1 MSKNLQIQTSFDIIK
16 NNNHNIHSDLT
27 DYLSISKI
35 DTNSNNKNTIEN
47 TINETPSTRFKI
59 KKEILLNN
67 KILRPQSAKI
77 SRNFKTL
84 NKIKYNN
91 NLPKVQLTN
100 NYITLHNSRKKYL
113 IDNDKELFNI
123 FYFNT
128 LSNFNN
134 KYDVTF
140 ESIKKKKRKDVKN
153 YFDIIKKNG
162 FNDNIKYISKN
173 EKKVLIKKEPII
185 ENIIKKDK
193 IKNSFFITDYHN
205 YFKFNEKNNFIK
217 NFKKSENKVIK
228 NDNFQN
234 LINKIIKERAYFKN
248 NIRVFSLKI
257 T

>member
-1 MSKNLQIQTSFDIIK
+1 MSKNLQIQTSFDIIN

-77 SRNFKTL
+77 SRNFKTF

-140 ESIKKKKRKDVKN
+140 ESKKKKKRKDVKN

-162 FNDNIKYISKN
+162 FNDNIKYISRN

-185 ENIIKKDK
+185 ENIINKDK

-205 YFKFNEKNNFIK
+205 YFKFNEKNNYIK

>member
-1 MSKNLQIQTSFDIIK
+1 MSKNLQIQTSFDTMK
-16 NNNHNIHSDLT
+16 NNNHNFQSNLT

-35 DTNSNNKNTIEN
+35 YTNPNNINTIEN
-47 TINETPSTRFKI
+47 TINETSSTRNKI
-59 KKEILLNN
+59 KKILLNN

>member
-77 SRNFKTL
+77 SRNFKTF

-140 ESIKKKKRKDVKN
+140 ESKKKRK
-153 YFDIIKKNG
+153 
-162 FNDNIKYISKN
+162 
-173 EKKVLIKKEPII
+173 EKML
-185 ENIIKKDK
+185 ENILIILKKMA
-193 IKNSFFITDYHN
+193 
-205 YFKFNEKNNFIK
+205 
-217 NFKKSENKVIK
+217 
-228 NDNFQN
+228 
-234 LINKIIKERAYFKN
+234 LMII
-248 NIRVFSLKI
+248 
-257 T
+257 

>member
-140 ESIKKKKRKDVKN
+140 ESKKKKKRKDVRK
-153 YFDIIKKNG
+153 YFDNIKKNG
-162 FNDNIKYISKN
+162 FNDNIKYISRN

-185 ENIIKKDK
+185 ENIINKDK

-205 YFKFNEKNNFIK
+205 YFKFNEKNNYIK

>member
-77 SRNFKTL
+77 SRNFKTF

-140 ESIKKKKRKDVKN
+140 ESKKKKKRKDVRK
-153 YFDIIKKNG
+153 YFDKIKKNG
-162 FNDNIKYISKN
+162 FNDNIKYISRN

-185 ENIIKKDK
+185 ENIINKDK

-205 YFKFNEKNNFIK
+205 YFKFNEKNNYIK

>member
-140 ESIKKKKRKDVKN
+140 ESKKKKKRKDVRK
-153 YFDIIKKNG
+153 YFDKIKKNG
-162 FNDNIKYISKN
+162 FNDNIKYISRN

-185 ENIIKKDK
+185 ENIINKDK

-205 YFKFNEKNNFIK
+205 YFKFNEKNNYIK

>member
-1 MSKNLQIQTSFDIIK
+1 MSKHLQIQTSFDIIK

-140 ESIKKKKRKDVKN
+140 ESKKKRKEKMLEN
-153 YFDIIKKNG
+153 ILIILKKKN
-162 FNDNIKYISKN
+162 
-173 EKKVLIKKEPII
+173 LIII
-185 ENIIKKDK
+185 
-193 IKNSFFITDYHN
+193 
-205 YFKFNEKNNFIK
+205 
-217 NFKKSENKVIK
+217 
-228 NDNFQN
+228 
-234 LINKIIKERAYFKN
+234 
-248 NIRVFSLKI
+248 
-257 T
+257 

>member
-100 NYITLHNSRKKYL
+100 NYITLHSPRKKYL
-113 IDNDKELFNI
+113 TDNDKELFKI

-134 KYDVTF
+134 KYYFTF
-140 ESIKKKKRKDVKN
+140 ESKKKKKRKDVRK

>member
-77 SRNFKTL
+77 SRNFKTF

-140 ESIKKKKRKDVKN
+140 ESKKKKKRKDVRK
-153 YFDIIKKNG
+153 YFDNIKKNG
-162 FNDNIKYISKN
+162 FNDNIKYISRN

-185 ENIIKKDK
+185 ENIINKDK

-205 YFKFNEKNNFIK
+205 YFKFNEKNNYIK